1 MGLSSVLKI
10 ERGVTAII
18 GGGGKTTLM
27 YALAEELRKEGSVIV
42 CTSTHIRVPDRY
54 PLVTGDAE
62 AVRKALEEYEVICAG
77 TYAQEG
83 KNPMDDRVP
92 GSAGTFAEEGAQGS
106 GNMAAAM
113 RKLTS
118 SAASFAEMAELAD
131 FVLVEADGSK
141 GLPLK
146 AHAAHEPVIPDVA
159 GRVILVVGADGF
171 GKPVREVCHR
181 PEIWTRLAGVSL
193 ETNAGIDADE
203 LVVKK
208 GTAVTGR
215 EKTCGM
221 VSAERDA
228 VPDMIATPEGEA
240 RVITAEGFGDIV
252 FVNKVE
258 SDAEREAAEELA
270 KRTGLPTVAGSLHQ
284 GVFECL
290 Y

>member
-1 MGLSSVLKI
+1 MREMGLSSVLKI

-62 AVRKALEEYEVICAG
+62 DVRKTLEEHEVVCAG
-77 TYAQEG
+77 TYAQDE
-83 KNPMDDRVP
+83 KNSMRD
-92 GSAGTFAEEGAQGS
+92 GAQGS
-106 GNMAAAM
+106 GSVAAVA

-118 SAASFAEMAELAD
+118 SAVSFAEMAELAD

-171 GKPVREVCHR
+171 GKPIREVCHR

-208 GTAVTGR
+208 RTAVTGR

-228 VPDMIATPEGEA
+228 VPDMIATPEAEA